1 MRSQIVAQKN
11 KIVASIYAPVYGCI
25 SELMMH
31 QRYTVCVCVCW
42 CLNVSLSHYVRH
54 WLCTLTLTMLILQDL
69 IKEMTSASVV
79 LLARK
84 EWLSLD
90 KSRNLNVLEKLV

>member
-1 MRSQIVAQKN
+1 M
-11 KIVASIYAPVYGCI
+11 
-25 SELMMH
+25 
-31 QRYTVCVCVCW
+31 
-42 CLNVSLSHYVRH
+42 RH